1 MMRARSHREGGSSPA
16 VFLSPA
22 ASACRPASSLTEPA
36 PAPPAARSCRTG
48 LHPPVP
54 PAREPAEQ
62 LPDGAVLLHQLCRAA
77 AGAAQTREAA
87 LQACISCAHQP
98 EGRIQASRR
107 RFPPHCLSPV
117 WQSRGKHAGACPH
130 SPYRTPDMPG
140 NGRAPG
146 RAGSS
151 VVLPV
156 PALLAPAFLVP
167 ALLVP
172 AVSASVLPNQ
182 RCCGCRSP
190 AGSGHDIRPISGAF
204 SAGVP
209 VSSTAAS
216 FRGAPVPVLSVLPV
230 PTLPVPT
237 LPVPAVSASVLPNP
251 GCCGCRSPVGS
262 AQV

>member
-117 WQSRGKHAGACPH
+117 WQSRGRHAGACPH

-151 VVLPV
+151 VVLPD
-156 PALLAPAFLVP
+156 PGMT
-167 ALLVP
+167 
-172 AVSASVLPNQ
+172 SASFPEPSAPVSRCLPPLPVSGERRCLCC
-182 RCCGCRSP
+182 RCCRFRHCRFRRCP
-190 AGSGHDIRPISGAF
+190 LRCCRTRGAAG
-204 SAGVP
+204 
-209 VSSTAAS
+209 AAVLSDRLRCDS
-216 FRGAPVPVLSVLPV
+216 FR
-230 PTLPVPT
+230 
-237 LPVPAVSASVLPNP
+237 P
-251 GCCGCRSPVGS
+251 GRFRHR
-262 AQV
+262 